1 MKLTLALIHKLKRLA
16 HGDAL
21 PASLLKGAWVEEL
34 VNEHILEVEAH
45 RTKRNYRVKN
55 AKAFLLALPKY
66 NEGLVDLDTA
76 ERLLQE
82 EQSSRA
88 EQAYIGGN
96 SKIINQRT
104 CPGFLVNSYT
114 PIECSI
120 HGSPFIINPPE
131 GSLIF
136 VADWQ
141 SFSIPADT
149 LVIVIE
155 NMENFRRIRQQS
167 ALFESQLIEREHNIL
182 FVSRYPQSKDLRQ
195 WLCSIPNRCVHF
207 GDFDLAGIHIFLSEF
222 QKYLGDR
229 SSFLIPKDI
238 EELLEVG
245 SRFRYDFQYKQFRY
259 LQSQNDEKLQS
270 LIDLIHKYRRGYDQ
284 EGFIEFNS

>member
-16 HGDAL
+16 NGDAL
-21 PASLLKGAWVEEL
+21 PASQLKGAWVKEL
-34 VNEHILEVEAH
+34 VNERILEVEAH

-55 AKAFLLALPKY
+55 VKAFLLALPKY
-66 NEGLVDLDTA
+66 NEGLVDLDAA

-88 EQAYIGGN
+88 EQASIGGN

-114 PIECSI
+114 PLECKLNGT
-120 HGSPFIINPPE
+120 HFLINPPD
-131 GSLIF
+131 GSFVF

-141 SFSIPADT
+141 SFTIPEDT

-155 NMENFRRIRQQS
+155 NMENFRQIRQQS
-167 ALFESQLIEREHNIL
+167 ALFESQLTEREHDIL
-182 FVSRYPQSKDLRQ
+182 FASRYPQSKDLRK
-195 WLCSIPNRCVHF
+195 WLCTIPNRCVHF
-207 GDFDLAGIHIFLSEF
+207 GDFDLAGIHIFKSEI
-222 QKYLGDR
+222 QKYLGNR
-229 SSFLIPKDI
+229 SAFLIPKDI
-238 EELLEVG
+238 EKRLSNG
-245 SRFRYDFQYKQFRY
+245 SRVRYDAQYEQFHLIQSIDDKR
-259 LQSQNDEKLQS
+259 LQW

-284 EGFIEFNS
+284 EGYIE